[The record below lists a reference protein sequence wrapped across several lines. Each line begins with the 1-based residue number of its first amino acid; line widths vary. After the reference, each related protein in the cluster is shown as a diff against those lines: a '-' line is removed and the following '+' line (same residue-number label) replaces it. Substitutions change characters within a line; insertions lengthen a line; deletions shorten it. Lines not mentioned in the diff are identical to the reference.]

1 MFVLCVGVG
10 VGMGVGVGVYVC
22 AYVYVRACVCKH
34 EHLFRQE
41 EDACVVLHHVIKKI
55 DEYLCVYAQIAV

>member
-1 MFVLCVGVG
+1 MCVLCVGVG

-22 AYVYVRACVCKH
+22 AYVYVRARVCKH

-41 EDACVVLHHVIKKI
+41 EDACVVLHHVI
-55 DEYLCVYAQIAV
+55 